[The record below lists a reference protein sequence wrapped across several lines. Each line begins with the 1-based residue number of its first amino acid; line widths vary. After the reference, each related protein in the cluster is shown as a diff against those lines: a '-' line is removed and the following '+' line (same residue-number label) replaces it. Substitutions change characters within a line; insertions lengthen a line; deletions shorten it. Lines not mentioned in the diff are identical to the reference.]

1 MQQPMA
7 SLSIRR
13 LEDETLARLKAR
25 AKRDSLSLE
34 ETVRRILRAAVVN
47 EAPLGTTIRQ
57 IVGDDGI
64 DLELPRREIESPIDF
79 ASDEYGQD

>member
-1 MQQPMA
+1 MA
-7 SLSIRR
+7 SLNIRR

-34 ETVRRILRAAVVN
+34 ETVRRILRAAVVD

-57 IVGDDGI
+57 IVGEDGI
-64 DLELPRREIESPIDF
+64 DLELPRRKIDSPSDF
-79 ASDEYGQD
+79 ASDDYGQD

>member
-1 MQQPMA
+1 MQHRMA

-25 AKRDSLSLE
+25 AKRESLSLE
-34 ETVRRILRAAVVN
+34 ETVRRILRAAVVD

-57 IVGDDGI
+57 IVGRDGM
-64 DLELPRREIESPIDF
+64 DLELPKREVYPPINF
-79 ASDEYGQD
+79 ASGDYGPD